1 MEKCY
6 NKSRGENMKKSV
18 YSLVLMDDVV
28 AQVDRLAY
36 SMHTNRSNMINQILA
51 EYCSMMTPEKRMQ
64 STLSQL
70 EQLLGQVGFQ
80 SLAQPTG
87 SMLMVRSALNY
98 KYNPSVRYRVELF
111 RSVEPEFGQLQVQ
124 LRTQNQ
130 ELIYYVNEF
139 MILWAKLEQM
149 YMGRPRETVDN
160 GRFIR
165 NLRYNNAFE
174 KMGNMIGESVS
185 NYVNHFDRALKVYFQ
200 YLDRPG
206 TAARLVEEIM
216 REYLESDVPI
226 V

>member
-1 MEKCY
+1 
-6 NKSRGENMKKSV
+6 MKKSV

-28 AQVDRLAY
+28 ARVDCLAY
-36 SMHTNRSNMINQILA
+36 AMHTNRSNMINQILA

-70 EQLLGQVGFQ
+70 EALLGQVGFQ

-87 SMLMVRSALNY
+87 TMLMVRSALNY

-130 ELIYYVNEF
+130 ELIYYVNDF
-139 MILWAKLEQM
+139 MLYWAALEQK
-149 YMGRPRETVDN
+149 YLAKPRSDVKN
-160 GRFIR
+160 GRFLR
-165 NLRYNNAFE
+165 NLRYNPNFE
-174 KMGNMIGESVS
+174 KQENAVETAIT
-185 NYVNHFDRALKVYFQ
+185 NYVNYFDRALKLYFEN
-200 YLDRPG
+200 LDRS
-206 TAARLVEEIM
+206 AVAERLIEVVME
-216 REYLESDVPI
+216 EYLAGNTLI

>member
-1 MEKCY
+1 
-6 NKSRGENMKKSV
+6 MKKSV

-80 SLAQPTG
+80 PLAQPTG
-87 SMLMVRSALNY
+87 TMLMVRSALNY

-111 RSVEPEFGQLQVQ
+111 RTVEPEFGQLQVQ

-139 MILWAKLEQM
+139 MLFWAALEQK
-149 YMGRPRETVDN
+149 YLTKPRSKVEN
-160 GRFIR
+160 GRFLR
-165 NLRYNNAFE
+165 NLRYNPNFE
-174 KMGNMIGESVS
+174 KQEDAVGNAIT
-185 NYVNHFDRALKVYFQ
+185 NYVNHFDRALKLYFE
-200 YLDRPG
+200 YLPRPS
-206 TAARLVEEIM
+206 AAERMVEEVM
-216 REYLESDVPI
+216 EEYLAGNALI

>member
-1 MEKCY
+1 
-6 NKSRGENMKKSV
+6 MKKSV

-36 SMHTNRSNMINQILA
+36 TMHTNRSNMINQILA

-64 STLSQL
+64 STLLQL

-80 SLAQPTG
+80 ALAQPTG

-139 MILWAKLEQM
+139 MLLWAKLEQK
-149 YMGRPRETVDN
+149 YLTKPRSIVEN
-160 GRFIR
+160 GRFLR
-165 NLRYNNAFE
+165 NLRYNPNFE
-174 KMGNMIGESVS
+174 KQEEAIGNAISI
-185 NYVNHFDRALKVYFQ
+185 YVNHFDRALKFYFE
-200 YLDRPG
+200 YLSRP
-206 TAARLVEEIM
+206 AVAVRHVEEVM
-216 REYLESDVPI
+216 EEYLRGNTLI

>member
-1 MEKCY
+1 
-6 NKSRGENMKKSV
+6 MKKSV

-64 STLSQL
+64 STLNQL
-70 EQLLGQVGFQ
+70 ERLLGQVGFQ
-80 SLAQPTG
+80 ALAEPSGT
-87 SMLMVRSALNY
+87 MLMVRSALNY

-139 MILWAKLEQM
+139 MVLWAKLEQT
-149 YMGRPRETVDN
+149 YLSHPRSKVKN
-160 GRFIR
+160 GRFLR
-165 NLRYNNAFE
+165 NLRYNPNFE
-174 KMGNMIGESVS
+174 KKEEAIGEAISD
-185 NYVNHFDRALKVYFQ
+185 YVNHFDKGLKIYFD
-200 YLDRPG
+200 YLDRP
-206 TAARLVEEIM
+206 ARAVQLIEEVM
-216 REYLESDVPI
+216 KDYLSGNILI

>member
-1 MEKCY
+1 
-6 NKSRGENMKKSV
+6 MKKSV

-111 RSVEPEFGQLQVQ
+111 RAVEPEFGQLQVQ

-139 MILWAKLEQM
+139 MILWAKLEQS
-149 YMGRPRETVDN
+149 YLNHPREKVEN

-165 NLRYNNAFE
+165 NLRYNVAFE
-174 KMGNMIGESVS
+174 QKGNVIGESIS
-185 NYVNHFDRALKVYFQ
+185 NYVNRFDKALKVYFQ
-200 YLDRPG
+200 YLDRPA

-216 REYLESDVPI
+216 GEYIKSNVPI

>member
-1 MEKCY
+1 
-6 NKSRGENMKKSV
+6 MKKSV

-64 STLSQL
+64 ATLNQL

-80 SLAQPTG
+80 ALAQPTG
-87 SMLMVRSALNY
+87 TMLMVRSALNY

-111 RSVEPEFGQLQVQ
+111 RTVEPEFGQLQVQ

-139 MILWAKLEQM
+139 MLLWAELERK
-149 YMGRPRETVDN
+149 YLAKPRSKVEN
-160 GRFIR
+160 GRFLR
-165 NLRYNNAFE
+165 NLRYNPNFDKQENAV
-174 KMGNMIGESVS
+174 GEAISD
-185 NYVNHFDRALKVYFQ
+185 YVNHFDRALKLYF
-200 YLDRPG
+200 
-206 TAARLVEEIM
+206 
-216 REYLESDVPI
+216 EYLSRPQTAVRMVEQVMEEYLAGNTLI

>member
-1 MEKCY
+1 
-6 NKSRGENMKKSV
+6 MKKSV

-51 EYCSMMTPEKRMQ
+51 EYCSMLTPEKRMS
-64 STLSQL
+64 STLAQL

-111 RSVEPEFGQLQVQ
+111 RSMEPEFGQLQVQ

-130 ELIYYVNEF
+130 DLIYYVNEF
-139 MILWAKLEQM
+139 MLLWAKLEQV
-149 YMGRPRETVDN
+149 YLNRPRETVEN
-160 GRFIR
+160 GRFTR
-165 NLRYNNAFE
+165 NLRFSAPLSQDGDAIGNA
-174 KMGNMIGESVS
+174 IGE
-185 NYVNHFDRALKVYFQ
+185 YVNHFDRALKLFFNC
-200 YLDRPG
+200 LDRPSA
-206 TAARLVEEIM
+206 AARGVEEIM
-216 REYLESDVPI
+216 QEYCRSEGVI
-226 V
+226 I